1 MYWHFVKH
9 NYVLSLNYYHGIY
22 IVFFFTVN
30 SSVNA
35 VRSSLNTVCWRKLHG
50 KSIQLKTFPQGNV
63 ISPCGVVIN
72 NVFRLIIVVTYSSI
86 EPKVQRSSPTQYF
99 IFFSFFVL
107 FCLLIC
113 VVVFYKYLPK

>member
-1 MYWHFVKH
+1 MEFT
-9 NYVLSLNYYHGIY
+9 L
-22 IVFFFTVN
+22 FFFTVN

-35 VRSSLNTVCWRKLHG
+35 VRSSLNNVCWRKLHG
-50 KSIQLKTFPQGNV
+50 KSIQLKTFPQDNI

-72 NVFRLIIVVTYSSI
+72 KVFRLIIIVVTYNSI

-113 VVVFYKYLPK
+113 AVVFYKYLPK